1 MGRWPPARLGGNRN
15 IVCNGLTAKQTG
27 EEGGLRAG
35 TVQSKA
41 KQIGEGGSGHTAE
54 QCRAQQSRADRV
66 LGEGGPGA
74 PHITQGA
81 PPAARPIAAHQG
93 GSKDHGGN

>member
-41 KQIGEGGSGHTAE
+41 KKIGEGGLGTQQSSAE
-54 QCRAQQSRADRV
+54 QCRAEQSR
-66 LGEGGPGA
+66 
-74 PHITQGA
+74 
-81 PPAARPIAAHQG
+81 
-93 GSKDHGGN
+93 